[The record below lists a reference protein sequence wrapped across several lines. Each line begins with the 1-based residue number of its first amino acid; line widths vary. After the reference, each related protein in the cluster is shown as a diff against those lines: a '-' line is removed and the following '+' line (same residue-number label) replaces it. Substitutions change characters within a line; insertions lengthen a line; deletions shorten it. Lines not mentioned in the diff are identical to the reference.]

1 MQNTIKFV
9 NQPYDKPRDLQ
20 NLLHYAM
27 TDKQTGSWCQY
38 TGGINTAPMYALDE
52 MMYVK
57 RFFRKTEGRQLRHII
72 VSPDTQYYF
81 RLTPQDLYFLAL
93 RIGTYYSSRYQ
104 IVFGVHTDTRNIHI
118 HFIMNTV
125 SYVDGMMY
133 SGNAADMN
141 NFKAFAEG
149 EIIDYCTR
157 FNK

>member
-1 MQNTIKFV
+1 M
-9 NQPYDKPRDLQ
+9 
-20 NLLHYAM
+20 
-27 TDKQTGSWCQY
+27 
-38 TGGINTAPMYALDE
+38 
-52 MMYVK
+52 
-57 RFFRKTEGRQLRHII
+57 RKNRGHGETVE
-72 VSPDTQYYF
+72 
-81 RLTPQDLYFLAL
+81 
-93 RIGTYYSSRYQ
+93 YYSSRYQ

-133 SGNAADMN
+133 SGNAVDMN